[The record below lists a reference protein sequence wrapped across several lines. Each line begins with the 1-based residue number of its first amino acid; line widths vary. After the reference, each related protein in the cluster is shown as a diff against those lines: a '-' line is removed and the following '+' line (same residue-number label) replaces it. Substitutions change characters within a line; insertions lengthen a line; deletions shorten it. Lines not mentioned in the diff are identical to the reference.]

1 MRSGRERCLI
11 RRVSQM
17 SDKTTE
23 EEIPIFLICETLV
36 NGQLR
41 EIEGKEITVKPNK
54 ILVLKISVE
63 DVER

>member
-1 MRSGRERCLI
+1 
-11 RRVSQM
+11 M

-23 EEIPIFLICETLV
+23 EEIPIFVVCETLV
-36 NGQLR
+36 NGKLR

-54 ILVLKISVE
+54 ILVLTISVE